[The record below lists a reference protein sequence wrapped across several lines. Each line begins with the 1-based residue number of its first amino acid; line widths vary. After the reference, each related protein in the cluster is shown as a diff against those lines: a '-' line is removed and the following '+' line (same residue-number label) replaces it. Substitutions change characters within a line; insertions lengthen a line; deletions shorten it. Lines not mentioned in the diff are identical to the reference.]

1 MITKRKENPYLNI
14 YLIYSLEGQQEGANI
29 YNLEGHQG
37 VGIYS
42 IEIHHDGEMVLRVS
56 RKGKIY
62 NLEGYQAVEIL
73 KVFREGMYIHVY
85 IYSLEGGEGTLYITY
100 TYAHSLCLQLKF
112 QG

>member
-1 MITKRKENPYLNI
+1 VYVIYNVPSPPSRLYFPSQRKENPYLNI
-14 YLIYSLEGQQEGANI
+14 YLIYSLEGQQEGGNI

-62 NLEGYQAVEIL
+62 NLEGYQADKDL
-73 KVFREGMYIHVY
+73 
-85 IYSLEGGEGTLYITY
+85 LLYLY
-100 TYAHSLCLQLKF
+100 MH
-112 QG
+112 

>member
-14 YLIYSLEGQQEGANI
+14 YLIYSVEGQQEGGNI

-42 IEIHHDGEMVLRVS
+42 IEIHHDGEMVLMVS

-73 KVFREGMYIHVY
+73 KVFREGMYN
-85 IYSLEGGEGTLYITY
+85 LEGGEGTLYITY
-100 TYAHSLCLQLKF
+100 TYTHSLCLQLTF
-112 QG
+112 QGWGFW

>member
-14 YLIYSLEGQQEGANI
+14 YLIYSLEGQQEGGNI

-73 KVFREGMYIHVY
+73 KVFREGKYN
-85 IYSLEGGEGTLYITY
+85 LEGGEGTLYITY
-100 TYAHSLCLQLKF
+100 TYTHSLCLQLKF